1 MISCADVED
10 LLEEMVQRT
19 LDDTG
24 QTAVMRDAPFSIAA
38 KPRFPVSAQR
48 EPTMKVACA
57 PGVRVETRGRVP
69 EGSADLAAAKVSSL
83 LQIAAEPV
91 LSARVTVA
99 VSADPAV
106 ERPAVAQATIDLNSR
121 VVRAQA
127 AGRTVRTAIEQMASR
142 LQVRLGRTARS
153 WAALRGTIP
162 AAEPGQ
168 WRHQS
173 IPADRPLYFPRPG
186 DQRAVISHAS
196 YAARPETPEEA
207 AAELVLL
214 DYDFH
219 LFTERST
226 GQDSVIYRT
235 PGGYRLAMA
244 HPKPGRL
251 GPLPDS
257 VAVSSLP
264 APRLTVLEATD
275 RLDAAGQPFT
285 FFVDAETGRGSLV
298 YHRYD
303 GHYGLVVPAG
313 VRH

>member
-1 MISCADVED
+1 MKAA
-10 LLEEMVQRT
+10 
-19 LDDTG
+19 G
-24 QTAVMRDAPFSIAA
+24 TA
-38 KPRFPVSAQR
+38 
-48 EPTMKVACA
+48 
-57 PGVRVETRGRVP
+57 GVRVATHGRVP
-69 EGSADLAAAKVSSL
+69 AGSADLAAAKVGRL
-83 LQIAAEPV
+83 LRAAAEPV
-91 LSARVTVA
+91 PSARVIVA

-106 ERPAVAQATIDLNSR
+106 ACPAVAQATIDLNGR

-127 AGRTVRTAIEQMASR
+127 AGQTVRAAIEQMASR
-142 LQVRLGRTARS
+142 MQVRLGRAAPNWT
-153 WAALRGTIP
+153 ALRGTIP

-173 IPADRPLYFPRPG
+173 IPAGRPPYFPRPG

-207 AAELVLL
+207 AADLVLL

-244 HPKPGRL
+244 DPKPGRL
-251 GPLPDS
+251 GPLPGS
-257 VAVSSLP
+257 VTVGLLP
-264 APRLTVLEATD
+264 APRLTVQEATG

-285 FFVDAETGRGSLV
+285 FFVDPGTGRGSVV

-303 GHYGLVVPAG
+303 GHHGLLVPAG
-313 VRH
+313 VRQGPSDMTEARIIGRDAEGSVAA

>member
-1 MISCADVED
+1 MKAA
-10 LLEEMVQRT
+10 
-19 LDDTG
+19 G
-24 QTAVMRDAPFSIAA
+24 TA
-38 KPRFPVSAQR
+38 
-48 EPTMKVACA
+48 
-57 PGVRVETRGRVP
+57 GVRVATHGRVP
-69 EGSADLAAAKVSSL
+69 AGSADLAAAKVGRL
-83 LQIAAEPV
+83 LRAAAEPV
-91 LSARVTVA
+91 PSARVIVA

-106 ERPAVAQATIDLNSR
+106 ACPAVAQATIDLNGR

-127 AGRTVRTAIEQMASR
+127 AGQTVRAAIEQMASR
-142 LQVRLGRTARS
+142 MQVRLGRAAPNWT
-153 WAALRGTIP
+153 ALRGTIP
-162 AAEPGQ
+162 ATEPGQ

-173 IPADRPLYFPRPG
+173 IPAGRPPYFPRPG

-207 AAELVLL
+207 AADLVLL

-244 HPKPGRL
+244 DPKPGRL
-251 GPLPDS
+251 GPLPGS
-257 VAVSSLP
+257 VTVGLLP
-264 APRLTVLEATD
+264 APRLTVQEATG

-285 FFVDAETGRGSLV
+285 FFVDPGTGRGSVV

-303 GHYGLVVPAG
+303 GHHGLLVPAG
-313 VRH
+313 VRQGPSDMTEARITGRDAEGSVAA